1 MPASEAGKSLNEH
14 AAASAS
20 AATTDKNSLTPQ
32 KDVKYPGIETVIHG
46 NGAVAHVMGHVCG
59 GVIGYPITP
68 STEISELF
76 EAYRAKGGIN
86 VWGKHPFFFEPEGEH
101 SAQSGAMG
109 ATLTGGKYV
118 SNASSSQGILYGIE
132 SHYVTVG
139 KKIGGFVLQVAA
151 RSVSRHSLNVM
162 AGHDDVYALL
172 PSGYTILF
180 GSNQQEAADLAAI
193 AYRVSAES
201 LVPVVNAQDGFA
213 TSHMLSEAR
222 MPEPELLKQFLGDP
236 AGRIKCPTVA
246 QEMLYGAKGRAFQ
259 LREYLRRHEGDIA
272 SSDRDA
278 LLAFLDSRADDVE
291 ADNEGALLGDS
302 LQWVPAELHG
312 QWRRQWLNAFEKG
325 TRQRVPALV
334 DVNNPGLTGGVQNQ
348 PDFQAGI
355 VDHHTHF
362 VNEVHTFVRQAMDE
376 YGVLTGRRYLPVH
389 TFMTEDADYVIV
401 GLGSVTDDAEA
412 VATYLRGQG
421 MKVGVVSIKM
431 LHPFPEGDLVEALS
445 GKKAVTILERSE
457 TTALTNLVTLA
468 MFKAAENDT
477 LIRHEWIPP
486 IKSIP
491 KISTGI
497 FGLGAHDL
505 QPRHLVAAFRN
516 MENVLNVPFF
526 YLGSQFFEQ
535 NPSQATAGLQQK
547 LLEAYPETEFMAFDL
562 EPNPS
567 LLPDEALRIRFHS
580 VGGYGTIATGKL
592 LTDILAGVTGMHSKS
607 APKYGSEKSGAPT
620 NYYITL
626 SPEPIKLTNA
636 ELEDV
641 EVVVSPDHK
650 VFSHTNPL
658 KGLIEGGTL
667 IIQSGSSP
675 LETWKELPAH
685 VRRTIREKNI
695 HLFVIDAFGV
705 ARKHA
710 PSRDLEIRMMGI
722 AFIGAVCGKVEQV
735 VSGAPVD
742 VILEKVRAQ
751 VTKKFGAKGELVVES
766 NMAVVQEGLDA
777 THAVDYQAAEFVKAE
792 ELAAVPTGPGVEVS
806 ASMLKSTGSASASGL
821 FDTDYYAS
829 TMTDRFRDGSI
840 AEAPVIPGVGMFM
853 PSASAALRD
862 KGLFRLTVPRYTAHL
877 CTGCME
883 CALTCPDGAIPNTV
897 HEIHDL
903 LLTAIK
909 DIDVT
914 DQQKE
919 LVTAQVY
926 PLANSIRDAYRKL
939 PAKDDRSFKDIT
951 ADEVARIGI
960 DNPTLRRSFEK
971 LVEALAVYP
980 VVKTRPFFDAMEKE
994 KPGSGGLYSVN
1005 VDPWKCSG
1013 CGECV
1018 DVCGPGALTVQ
1029 TQSRGVQVSLQNS
1042 FQFLSKMP
1050 NTAKRFTENAI
1061 APDGD
1066 PRRLILDHDNYYAMT
1081 GGHGAC
1087 RGCGEVTSLRLL
1099 SATNKALNEQKRHR
1113 HIAELE
1119 ELLDNLN
1126 AKIESFEPDELD
1138 PNRRERMQRTAE
1150 ILEKRLYR
1158 WESGPTGMGPSGA
1171 AIANATGCSSVYAST
1186 FPFNPYTVPWVNSLF
1201 QDSVPVAKGIFE
1213 GLCADEADDFAALR
1227 TARLDLSDQYD
1238 PGEHD
1243 RFFRTFY
1250 WQQFSS
1256 EELDLM
1262 PAVMAIGGDGATYDI
1277 GFGAL
1282 SRLLVT
1288 ATPLKIVVLD
1298 TGAYSNTG
1306 GQASTASFTAQD
1318 SDLTRFGVAHR
1329 GKHEDRKE
1337 LGLIAAFHPKVLVVQ
1352 TNSALQGHFMKNLM
1366 GFLNYN
1372 ESPAVFNTYT
1382 ACMPE
1387 HGIGDD
1393 VGNRHSRLA
1402 VESRMSPVYVHDP
1415 RKGDTLAERFS
1426 LEGNP
1431 DIGKDWTTGT
1441 LEYLDEDGKT
1451 QLKEI
1456 LLTPADFGVNEG
1468 RFKKHFKPLKG
1479 DTGMSEAELVP
1490 LHEYIDLDT
1499 GDRHGKTPFIWTT
1512 DASKHLIQVEVSSA
1526 MVELTLERRR
1536 NWRMLEY
1543 LSGLHIDRMEQSHS
1557 HEVEEWR
1564 SKYEAANAEREASI
1578 DSIARGMAEL
1588 AASSGAPAAGTS
1600 PMGGVSVAVA
1610 PPSSTA
1616 APDEAV
1622 AAGDLPLVEITDED
1636 MAKCTNC
1643 KTCYEDLSE
1652 LFEKTTIMV
1661 DGQSKVVSRVIPGIF
1676 DRIEIT
1682 PELIQR
1688 ARKVADNC
1696 DAEIIRFHSQG

>member
-1 MPASEAGKSLNEH
+1 MRNSEVENAGNVQPETPAESHQSVQSTELHKEKKTAR
-14 AAASAS
+14 
-20 AATTDKNSLTPQ
+20 
-32 KDVKYPGIETVIHG
+32 YPGIETVIHG

-76 EAYRAKGGIN
+76 EAFRAKGGCN

-118 SNASSSQGILYGIE
+118 SNASSSQGVLYGIE

-193 AYRVSAES
+193 AYKVSAES

-236 AGRIKCPTVA
+236 AGRIKCPTLA
-246 QEMLYGAKGRAFQ
+246 QEMLYGAKGREFQ
-259 LREYLRRHEGDIA
+259 LREYLRRHEGDFPSSALEALIA
-272 SSDRDA
+272 
-278 LLAFLDSRADDVE
+278 FIESRADAIE
-291 ADNEGALLGDS
+291 TDNEGALIGES
-302 LQWVPAELHG
+302 LQWVPDELHG

-325 TRQRVPALV
+325 TRQRVPALI

-355 VDHHTHF
+355 VDHRTHF
-362 VNEVHTFVRQAMDE
+362 ANEVHTFVRQAMDE
-376 YGVLTGRRYLPVH
+376 YGVLTGRRYLPVR

-412 VATYLRGQG
+412 VAAHLRREG

-431 LHPFPEGDLVEALS
+431 LQPFPEGDVVSALN

-457 TTALTNLVTLA
+457 TTALTTLVTQA
-468 MFKAAENDT
+468 MFKAAENNG

-486 IKSIP
+486 ISSIP

-505 QPRHLVAAFRN
+505 QPRHLVAAFKN

-526 YLGSQFFEQ
+526 YLGSQFFDE
-535 NPSQATAGLQQK
+535 NPSPATAGLQQR
-547 LLEAYPETEFMAFDL
+547 LRDAYPETEFMAFDL

-567 LLPDEALRIRFHS
+567 LLPAEALRIRFHS

-607 APKYGSEKSGAPT
+607 SPKYGSEKSGAPT

-626 SPEPIKLTNA
+626 SPEPIKITNA

-650 VFSHTNPL
+650 VFNHTNPL
-658 KGLIEGGTL
+658 KGLIDGGTL

-675 LETWKELPAH
+675 LEAWKELPAH
-685 VRRTIREKNI
+685 VRRTIREKSI
-695 HLFVIDAFGV
+695 RLFVVDAFGV
-705 ARKHA
+705 ASKHA
-710 PSRDLEIRMMGI
+710 PSPDLEIRMMGI
-722 AFIGAVCGKVEQV
+722 AFIGAVCGKVERV
-735 VSGAPVD
+735 ASGAPVN
-742 VILEKVRAQ
+742 VILEKIRGQ
-751 VTKKFGAKGELVVES
+751 VTRKFGAKGEVVVES
-766 NMAVVQEGLDA
+766 NMAVVQEGLEA
-777 THAVDYQAAEFVKAE
+777 THAVAYETAEFVKAD
-792 ELAAVPTGPGVEVS
+792 ELAAVATGPGVEVS
-806 ASMLKSTGSASASGL
+806 VSMLKSTGSASASGM
-821 FDTDYYAS
+821 FDADYYAR
-829 TMTDRFRDGSI
+829 TMSDRFKDGSI
-840 AEAPVIPGVGMFM
+840 AEAPVMPGVGMFM
-853 PSASAALRD
+853 PSASAAFRD

-877 CTGCME
+877 CTGCLE
-883 CALTCPDGAIPNTV
+883 CAMTCPDGAIPNTV

-903 LLTAIK
+903 LLTAINEVE
-909 DIDVT
+909 VT
-914 DQQKE
+914 DQQKQ
-919 LVTAQVY
+919 LMTAQVF
-926 PLANSIRDAYRKL
+926 PLSNSIRDAYRKL
-939 PAKDDRSFKDIT
+939 PARDDRSFKDIT
-951 ADEVARIGI
+951 ADEVARLGIGV

-980 VVKTRPFFDAMEKE
+980 VVKTRPFFDVMEKAE
-994 KPGSGGLYSVN
+994 PGSGGLYSVN

-1029 TQSRGVQVSLQNS
+1029 QQNRGAQVSLQNS

-1050 NTAKRFTENAI
+1050 NTAPRFTAD
-1061 APDGD
+1061 ALQPGGD
-1066 PRRLILDHDNYYAMT
+1066 AKRLILDHDNYYAMT

-1087 RGCGEVTSLRLL
+1087 RGCGEVTALRLL
-1099 SATNKALNEQKRHR
+1099 SATNRALNEQKRHR

-1119 ELLDNLN
+1119 ELLDSL
-1126 AKIESFEPDELD
+1126 KGKLESLQTDEQD
-1138 PNRRERMQRTAE
+1138 PNRRQRMERTAD

-1158 WESGPTGMGPSGA
+1158 YESGPTGMGPAGA

-1213 GLCADEADDFAALR
+1213 GLSADEADDFAALR
-1227 TARLDLSDQYD
+1227 TARLDLADQYN
-1238 PGEHD
+1238 PETHD
-1243 RFFRTFY
+1243 SFFSTFY
-1250 WQQFSS
+1250 WQQFSR
-1256 EELDLM
+1256 EEFDLM
-1262 PAVMAIGGDGATYDI
+1262 PAVIAIGGDGATYDI

-1288 ATPLKIVVLD
+1288 ATPLKVMVLD

-1366 GFLNYN
+1366 QYLNYN

-1393 VGNRHSRLA
+1393 AGNRHARLA
-1402 VESRMSPVYVHDP
+1402 VESRMSPVFVHDP

-1431 DIGKDWTTGT
+1431 DIGKDWTTST
-1441 LEYLDEDGKT
+1441 LEYQDEDGNT

-1456 LLTPADFGVNEG
+1456 PLTPADFGVNEG
-1468 RFKKHFKPLKG
+1468 RFKKHFKKIK
-1479 DTGMSEAELVP
+1479 SELGLIP
-1490 LHEYIDLDT
+1490 LHEYIDLDAE
-1499 GDRHGKTPFIWTT
+1499 DRHGKTPFIWTT
-1512 DASKHLIQVEVSSA
+1512 DANKRLIQLEVSTA
-1526 MVELTLERRR
+1526 MVSLTEERRR

-1543 LSGLHIDRMEQSHS
+1543 LSGLHIDRMEQTHS
-1557 HEVEEWR
+1557 HEVAEWR
-1564 SKYEAANAEREASI
+1564 SKYEEANAEREATI

-1588 AASSGAPAAGTS
+1588 AASSGAPAAAAS
-1600 PMGGVSVAVA
+1600 PMGAVSVAVA
-1610 PPSSTA
+1610 PPSSAA
-1616 APDEAV
+1616 APAEEV
-1622 AAGDLPLVEITDED
+1622 PAGDLPLVEITEDD
-1636 MAKCTNC
+1636 MALCTNC
-1643 KTCYEDLSE
+1643 KTCYEDLGE
-1652 LFEKTTIMV
+1652 LFELIKIMV
-1661 DGQSKVVSRVIPGIF
+1661 DGKPREVSRVKPGVL
-1676 DRIEIT
+1676 DTIEIT

-1688 ARKVADNC
+1688 AKKVADNC
-1696 DAEIIRFHSQG
+1696 DAEIIRFHNPG